1 VPSRYRVP
9 AGWLL
14 GLAVFLLA
22 GPRPL
27 AFLGAGLVLALIG
40 EGVRLWASGHIDK
53 TRALATGGPYAHT
66 RNPLYFGSLLIGLG
80 VVVAAS
86 SPWAVGLVSLYFAAF
101 YPRVMR
107 EEARFLKE
115 KFPAEYAAWAP
126 AVPFFLPRLTPGG
139 PRASRFEWKRVA
151 ANREWRT
158 AAALPVV
165 VALLCLRGL
174 VLPH

>member
-1 VPSRYRVP
+1 MPSRYRVA

-22 GPRPL
+22 GPRHV
-27 AFLGAGLVLALIG
+27 AFLAAGLVLALIG
-40 EGVRLWASGHIDK
+40 ETVRLWASGHINK

-80 VVVAAS
+80 VAVGAS
-86 SPWAVGLVSLYFAAF
+86 SFWAAGLVALYFVAF
-101 YPRVMR
+101 YPRVMG
-107 EEARFLKE
+107 EEARFLKD
-115 KFPAEYAAWAP
+115 KFGAEYAEWAA
-126 AVPFFLPRLTPGG
+126 AVPVFLPRLTPGG

-158 AAALPVV
+158 AAALPAV
-165 VALLCLRGL
+165 VALLFLRGL

>member
-9 AGWLL
+9 AGWVL
-14 GLAVFLLA
+14 GIAVFVLA

-27 AFLGAGLVLALIG
+27 PFLAAGLALAVAG
-40 EGVRLWASGHIDK
+40 EGLRIWASGHIDK

-66 RNPLYFGSLLIGLG
+66 RNPLYLGSLLIGIG
-80 VVVAAS
+80 VAVAVA
-86 SPWAVGLVSLYFAAF
+86 SPWAAGLVALYFAAF

-107 EEARFLKE
+107 EEARFLKQ
-115 KFPAEYAAWAP
+115 KFPDEYASWAGS
-126 AVPFFLPRLTPGG
+126 VPVFLPRPSPGG
-139 PRASRFEWKRVA
+139 PRASRFDWKRVA

-158 AAALPVV
+158 AAALPFV

-174 VLPH
+174 VPRL